1 MVAATAAFLTGFY
14 AALGAWTAYKITG
27 NVDKVVN
34 PPSISKPVDPIP
46 VIIKQ
51 VEPIIVKHVDQ
62 VLDTQTEQN
71 TEE

>member
-1 MVAATAAFLTGFY
+1 MGTAAFLAGFY

-27 NVDKVVN
+27 KVDKVIS
-34 PPSISKPVDPIP
+34 PPAISKPVDPIP

-62 VLDTQTEQN
+62 VFDTQTEQN